1 MIKYSSPGNNH
12 TVLPSF
18 SLRTAEARPESHA
31 AAMEAS
37 SMSRPCGFGGEN
49 KEGLQGKNDHR
60 SAVNWRESASTWNC
74 FTFTCASFQTRLCSS
89 VSFPHLLSPGEP
101 GDSNLAASVRP
112 TPSVPSGKLTSA
124 AHPPP
129 VEPFAP

>member
-49 KEGLQGKNDHR
+49 KEGLQSKNDHR
-60 SAVNWRESASTWNC
+60 SAVNWRRVCKYLELFHVYVC
-74 FTFTCASFQTRLCSS
+74 K
-89 VSFPHLLSPGEP
+89 FPNKIMFICLLSPP
-101 GDSNLAASVRP
+101 SLAR
-112 TPSVPSGKLTSA
+112 
-124 AHPPP
+124 
-129 VEPFAP
+129 